1 MDNSEISRIQ
11 PPGIIPGP
19 GPRPVGQPVQIPPV
33 GAPSFRAVLDN
44 VASQQAPAA
53 TNATS
58 SEPLRFS
65 AHAMQRL
72 QSRNI
77 SLTSDDVTKMNAMA
91 DKAAAKGAKNS
102 LFIVRDVA
110 MVVSIK
116 NRTVITAVD
125 SDSMKENVFTN
136 IDSAAII

>member
-1 MDNSEISRIQ
+1 VDPNDISRVQ
-11 PPGIIPGP
+11 QPGIIPGP
-19 GPRPVGQPVQIPPV
+19 TARPVGQPVEIPPTSS
-33 GAPSFRAVLDN
+33 PSFRAVLDN
-44 VASQQAPAA
+44 VAAQQQQKSSA
-53 TNATS
+53 ATS
-58 SEPLRFS
+58 SEPLKFS

-102 LFIVRDVA
+102 LFLVRDTA
-110 MVVSIK
+110 FVVSIK

-125 SDSMKENVFTN
+125 ADSMKDNVFTN

>member
-1 MDNSEISRIQ
+1 VDPNDISRVQ
-11 PPGIIPGP
+11 QPGIIPGP
-19 GPRPVGQPVQIPPV
+19 TARPVGKPVEIPPTSS
-33 GAPSFRAVLDN
+33 PSFRAVLDN
-44 VASQQAPAA
+44 VAAQQQAPAA
-53 TNATS
+53 TS
-58 SEPLRFS
+58 SEPLKFS

-102 LFIVRDVA
+102 LFIVRDTA
-110 MVVSIK
+110 MIVSIK

-125 SDSMKENVFTN
+125 SDSMKDNVFTN

>member
-1 MDNSEISRIQ
+1 MDPNDISRVQ
-11 PPGIIPGP
+11 QPGIIPGP
-19 GPRPVGQPVQIPPV
+19 TARPVGKPVDIPPTSS
-33 GAPSFRAVLDN
+33 PSFRAVLDN
-44 VASQQAPAA
+44 VAAQQQAPAA
-53 TNATS
+53 TS
-58 SEPLRFS
+58 SEPLKFS

-77 SLTSDDVTKMNAMA
+77 SLTSEDVTKMNAMA

-102 LFIVRDVA
+102 LFIVRDTA
-110 MVVSIK
+110 MIVSIK

-125 SDSMKENVFTN
+125 SDSMKDNVFTN